1 MDFRLPML
9 VDLEGVE
16 MKNFKGEMKED
27 SGNRKG
33 GEEGVRCL
41 IRGISGIWICWF
53 ISMSDY

>member
-33 GEEGVRCL
+33 GEEGVRSFDHSHNDD
-41 IRGISGIWICWF
+41 I
-53 ISMSDY
+53 